1 MSLAQITKIAVAPA
15 VLAIEFVLFRRT
27 ASARVIAAIAL
38 VCLGVTAATVTD
50 ERVGTS
56 GFVGLLVGAGAV
68 GATALYQ
75 VRLWPLP
82 GIGVPHHAYGQRR
95 TGVSLTLAA

>member
-1 MSLAQITKIAVAPA
+1 MLPQITKIAVAPA
-15 VLAIEFVLFRRT
+15 VLAIEYVFFQKT
-27 ASARVIAAIAL
+27 ASFRVIAAIAL

-50 ERVGTS
+50 ERIGTS

-75 VRLWPLP
+75 ARLWHPR
-82 GIGVPHHAYGQRR
+82 Q
-95 TGVSLTLAA
+95 

>member
-1 MSLAQITKIAVAPA
+1 MAPA
-15 VLAIEFVLFRRT
+15 VLAIEYVLFQKT
-27 ASARVIAAIAL
+27 ASLRVIAAIAL

-56 GFVGLLVGAGAV
+56 GFVGLVVGAGAV

-75 VRLWPLP
+75 VAAQDTVVLWDAS
-82 GIGVPHHAYGQRR
+82 PHNA
-95 TGVSLTLAA
+95 TPS